1 LNVFFQEASST
12 TDVATLTA
20 EDFHGGNIAA
30 PVQITVTFDQISE
43 AANQDLAHY
52 VRHGELV
59 ITSVATFDSKLNRAP
74 VVQLGERLVFKQ
86 FAPFFEDEKNKVTV
100 EPLRE
105 RFFEVTKGLAE
116 FPDVGKKP
124 TKAAMIDALRSFEE
138 ARPEIC
144 ESQRSTD
151 HFYGVGRGE
160 GEA

>member
-1 LNVFFQEASST
+1 
-12 TDVATLTA
+12 
-20 EDFHGGNIAA
+20 
-30 PVQITVTFDQISE
+30 
-43 AANQDLAHY
+43 
-52 VRHGELV
+52 
-59 ITSVATFDSKLNRAP
+59 
-74 VVQLGERLVFKQ
+74 
-86 FAPFFEDEKNKVTV
+86 VTV

-124 TKAAMIDALRSFEE
+124 TKAAMIDALRSFVRG